1 MGNRRSA
8 PPPPRLLRTGTIG
21 QIAGGPG
28 DLGTDVDSDRNEIR
42 MSEVQKP
49 RVAAQVALSLLE
61 ALRSVDSPGE
71 KLENEVVARTIPRRL
86 GLSEVVRR
94 QIVLYRKYARQGRK
108 LSDEE
113 LADFTRLV
121 KKRPDAAKVFFEMGT
136 NLAEEHMPRRKWWLP
151 RVLRFRMVRRATG
164 RTLRKLFGQR
174 VGGFV
179 SGSFSLEVS
188 ASPLVQMD
196 PAGDACALVTGFC
209 QRGVRKGV
217 GGDLKVVKHSCETR
231 GDRVCKWSL
240 KE

>member
-1 MGNRRSA
+1 
-8 PPPPRLLRTGTIG
+8 
-21 QIAGGPG
+21 
-28 DLGTDVDSDRNEIR
+28 
-42 MSEVQKP
+42 MSEIHRP

-86 GLSEVVRR
+86 GLSEVVER
-94 QIVLYRKYARQGRK
+94 QIELYRDHARKGRK

-113 LADFTRLV
+113 LAGFTRLV
-121 KKRPDAAKVFFEMGT
+121 NKRPDAAKVFCEMGVK
-136 NLAEEHMPRRKWWLP
+136 LAEGHMPGRKWWLP
-151 RVLRFRMVRRATG
+151 RVLRFRMVRRATQ

-179 SGSFSLEVS
+179 SGTFSLEVS
-188 ASPLVQMD
+188 VSPFVQMD
-196 PAGDACALVTGFC
+196 PSGDACELVTGFC
-209 QRGVRKGV
+209 EHAVRKGV

-240 KE
+240 EE

>member
-1 MGNRRSA
+1 M
-8 PPPPRLLRTGTIG
+8 
-21 QIAGGPG
+21 
-28 DLGTDVDSDRNEIR
+28 
-42 MSEVQKP
+42 
-49 RVAAQVALSLLE
+49 AAQVALSLLE

-86 GLSEVVRR
+86 GLSEVVGR
-94 QIVLYRKYARQGRK
+94 QIELYREHARKGRK

-113 LADFTRLV
+113 LAEFTRLV

-151 RVLRFRMVRRATG
+151 RVLRFWMVRRATR
-164 RTLRKLFGQR
+164 RTLRRLFGQR

-196 PAGDACALVTGFC
+196 PAGDACAIVTGFC
-209 QRGVRKGV
+209 RRGVRKGV
-217 GGDLKVVKHSCETR
+217 GGELEVVKHSCETR
-231 GDRVCKWSL
+231 GDRVCKWSV

>member
-1 MGNRRSA
+1 
-8 PPPPRLLRTGTIG
+8 
-21 QIAGGPG
+21 
-28 DLGTDVDSDRNEIR
+28 
-42 MSEVQKP
+42 MSEAHQP

-86 GLSEVVRR
+86 GLSEVVER
-94 QIVLYRKYARQGRK
+94 QIELYREYARQGRK

-121 KKRPDAAKVFFEMGT
+121 KKRPDAARVFCEMGLK
-136 NLAEEHMPRRKWWLP
+136 LAEKHMPGRKWWLP
-151 RVLRFRMVRRATG
+151 RVLRFRMVRRATR

-179 SGSFSLEVS
+179 SGTFSLEVS
-188 ASPLVQMD
+188 ASPLVQLD
-196 PAGDACALVTGFC
+196 PTGDACELVTGFC
-209 QRGVRKGV
+209 QRAVGMGV
-217 GGDLKVVKHSCETR
+217 GGDLKVVKQSCETQ

>member
-1 MGNRRSA
+1 
-8 PPPPRLLRTGTIG
+8 
-21 QIAGGPG
+21 
-28 DLGTDVDSDRNEIR
+28 

>member
-1 MGNRRSA
+1 
-8 PPPPRLLRTGTIG
+8 
-21 QIAGGPG
+21 
-28 DLGTDVDSDRNEIR
+28 
-42 MSEVQKP
+42 MSEVRKP

-86 GLSEVVRR
+86 GLSEVVGR
-94 QIVLYRKYARQGRK
+94 QIELYREHARKGRK

-113 LADFTRLV
+113 VAEFTRLV

-136 NLAEEHMPRRKWWLP
+136 NLAEEHMPRRKRWLP
-151 RVLRFRMVRRATG
+151 RVLRFWMVRRATR
-164 RTLRKLFGQR
+164 RTLRRLFGQR

-188 ASPLVQMD
+188 ASLLVQMD
-196 PAGDACALVTGFC
+196 PAGDACAIVTGFC

-217 GGDLKVVKHSCETR
+217 GGDLEVVKHSCETR